1 VRLSPNCLVAL
12 IGGMVLPPLLAAA
25 LAAAPTAKPSRST
38 AVERPDPTGT
48 AMPTAPPSAESTPA
62 IRVSGA
68 PARTAVLAGGCFWGV
83 EAVFERI
90 SGVSDVV
97 SGYAGGTQASAD
109 YVQVSSGRTDHAEA
123 VKITYDPGV
132 ISYDQLLKI
141 YFAVAHNPTELN
153 RQGPDVGRQYRSAIF
168 FVDSA
173 QQREAMASIARLSK
187 AEVFDRPIATQVVPL
202 QSFYPA
208 ESYHQDYIA
217 NNPGNPY
224 VVVHDL
230 PKLAQLQLQFP
241 ALLK

>member
-1 VRLSPNCLVAL
+1 MRLSPNCLVAL

-25 LAAAPTAKPSRST
+25 LAATPTPTPTARPS
-38 AVERPDPTGT
+38 
-48 AMPTAPPSAESTPA
+48 PA
-62 IRVSGA
+62 IRLSTA
-68 PARTAVLAGGCFWGV
+68 QPRTAVLAGGCFWGV

-90 SGVSDVV
+90 RGVSDVV

-109 YVQVSSGRTDHAEA
+109 YSQVSSGRTDHAEA

-168 FVDSA
+168 FVDTA
-173 QQREAMASIARLSK
+173 QQRAAMASIARLSK

-230 PKLAQLQLQFP
+230 PKLAQLKLQFP